1 MLVVLS
7 LRETLK
13 ITERGHLNN
22 DILNIMVHVTD
33 RQKINDDDPV
43 IQNEAFICNTW
54 QILDTLWSFH
64 LLGIV

>member
-33 RQKINDDDPV
+33 RQKINDDD
-43 IQNEAFICNTW
+43 Q
-54 QILDTLWSFH
+54 SFKTR
-64 LLGIV
+64 LLFAIRGRF